1 MFQMFR
7 REKKVKMKRV
17 KKMTE
22 KKAKK
27 RMVKRRRA
35 KATMSDDLIWVLVDV
50 NSGTQYT
57 YKLQP
62 KFTQTC
68 QKMYQLQ
75 HSNAFC
81 DMTIS
86 KYSESFYLAQSTTL
100 VHHSKWFCPPQG
112 LTKVHFSSSTW
123 PINNNS
129 SLHISS
135 PNHSVFNTLLTCWTF
150 ANIHVN
156 CDTLFKQ
163 QNLSFRDI
171 IAWSMRA
178 LAELIVSKQNIEER
192 MAKEGRTC

>member
-1 MFQMFR
+1 MRKMILKG
-7 REKKVKMKRV
+7 REKKVMMKRV

-27 RMVKRRRA
+27 RM
-35 KATMSDDLIWVLVDV
+35 ATMSDDLIWVLVDV

-68 QKMYQLQ
+68 QIMYQLQ

-86 KYSESFYLAQSTTL
+86 KYSESFYLALSTTL

-112 LTKVHFSSSTW
+112 LTKVHFSSST
-123 PINNNS
+123 
-129 SLHISS
+129 
-135 PNHSVFNTLLTCWTF
+135 
-150 ANIHVN
+150 
-156 CDTLFKQ
+156 
-163 QNLSFRDI
+163 
-171 IAWSMRA
+171 
-178 LAELIVSKQNIEER
+178 
-192 MAKEGRTC
+192 